1 MEVLVLD
8 DISLGAVCTGFACL
22 LLLLTAL
29 STSILLAIDW
39 RLWRIYSWI
48 YAREWPQVLRGR
60 QLALIAGLVT
70 CLSWLLV
77 LSPVALLQLWGL
89 ELIRRLPRHAVGL
102 AVLLVGPAVLLAY
115 SGLMLARRQRQSSR
129 AVVVQ
134 LLAAGMLLCSYQV
147 AAIYEASKSS
157 ASYHLSVGGFFFGLS
172 VTAMSVNMCFIC
184 QMAYSGPGL
193 DIDEYVRQAYS
204 LARTEMVEMGHFDH
218 IQKPLE
224 HSQTRSKARRM
235 SASIS
240 YILSVL
246 VLTAYSIAYGITA
259 KQAPWL
265 GALTACAVLVLDWQ
279 MVACVLGFNI
289 LQSRGYALV
298 IAGAYRFFLIAFGTE
313 LWYLGHCLAYAA
325 VAGVLLFA
333 AFARTYPVVSRLD
346 ARRAAL
352 ADTIKQ
358 LRLVYS
364 RRSVSNGRGLQN
376 LSEKGI
382 GERHYSDLIDL
393 DSRCSEAD
401 SLASSGLHP
410 SSGESEKSAGD
421 AVDASRKSLET
432 ACSGVDINIKFM
444 LEQKGWDA
452 SRIEAAIHGN
462 HGRMGA
468 QIEED
473 VAGKPALC
481 LHCAVQSFL
490 GFPER
495 MYSVLTLAFVVETVL
510 TQFLVNQHIFLG
522 NASRPLY
529 IYGCTALL
537 LALTICSAAVYIRFL
552 WAEEGVNLSGRS
564 IRAGAICWLLSTC
577 TGLLVTFLSK
587 SSIVLALAVTL
598 PIILAALSLG
608 MPLWVHNGYGF
619 FHSAAID
626 PFIPLHSY
634 TSIQGTSRSRRDMA
648 MLLII
653 VICSGSV
660 AALGFLIDL
669 APLGDL
675 PYHAMSSS
683 PYSSPSY
690 IGWTIATFTA
700 LLITSTLPAI
710 AWFSTYRISPSS
722 IASILTF
729 IVVLFAYCGS
739 TLKHGVDVRHD
750 GIPTRADYLATFLPL
765 FCAPALVLLIVGLY
779 KWRDAN
785 WKWERGTCLLVGGS
799 LLLLLGAT
807 TCVLVAVHPHARG
820 ARGGR
825 IHFISATE
833 SVLLVL
839 LAFLL
844 TTAAVFI
851 GVFTGHWF
859 AGASASFFTML
870 ILVATPSLQ
879 VILASSVIVYPPT
892 LLPAFVYNQTA
903 DAATN
908 CSWPLVVLFCAAVAL
923 VVWGV
928 AASLLILPV
937 YVGVAVTAIVPVAV
951 FGFALS
957 RPYHST
963 SMVDAAISCLNKD
976 VIVQAMSRAAGK
988 ARRVV
993 GGTHVVPRQGKGM
1006 RATVVLAKEDATA
1019 ARDRSGRIVLPRH
1032 DLLKLRQD
1040 LVLAT
1045 ALLRDNADSYK
1056 HKVLQHARILMLEEA
1071 ISTEWISMWS
1081 NFGGHFLLLLI
1092 FAARAEKLQ
1101 DEAKLRKFL
1110 HKIGFSDLDASKI
1123 RNWTPE
1129 EQENFEDVRQRYMEQ
1144 EEAAEAAIARKRE
1157 EEARG
1162 RARRHVLLQKETGR
1176 RMKSLAKTQHTVF
1189 EGTPRQDD
1197 AIEKESEETTP
1208 QGVTSKEADVLPL
1221 TSPNTTK
1228 PAMAVNTQ
1236 RTLTRTMSS
1245 SLRRCSTVKG
1255 EGPICSSEQ
1264 VELADVL
1271 EVDETLYGAVA
1282 FTFSAAVK
1290 LPAGRLQAVCLLS
1303 IEASDEQRCLEAFIS
1318 RAGQISLRIVRKG
1331 GRRGKERLMQEML
1344 IGTKFLANNR
1354 WHRVAISLDSNSSI
1368 AAAYVDGQPDGRC
1381 ECAQVLNYQNASLLE
1396 RDSALRLGSWAL
1408 MDWEARSQAEEME
1421 MQAQISGVQLWGRA
1435 LVETEVLAAHT
1446 ALLCHLGTEKGE
1458 EDVES
1463 TDLLSVIESTV
1474 SPNPKKQKT
1483 EDATVVIDTLSM
1495 KLDASKETEQD
1506 IAEKM
1511 RLLEAAVRQTLRS
1524 GGELHFTD
1532 ADFPPSPSSLHL
1544 NPSHPLPKLRGVSQ
1558 WMRPSQFL
1566 LQSGSSA
1573 QPSLFSS
1580 TLNASDVCQGRL
1592 GDCWFLSAVAVLTEA
1607 SRISNVIITPEYNEE
1622 GIYTVRFCIQGEW
1635 VPVVVD
1641 DWIPCCGQG
1650 RPAFATSRAGGGVLW
1665 VMLLEKAYA
1674 KLHGSYEALEG
1685 GVVQD
1690 ALVDLTGGAGEE
1702 IDLTGA
1708 DSLLDLASGRLWE
1721 QLLRFKGHG
1730 FLLGAGSPSGSD
1742 AEVSAKG
1749 IVQGH
1754 AYSLLSVVEVDG
1766 HRLLQIRNPWGDEVE
1781 WNGAWCDSSPLWTER
1796 LKHKLGYKPQAADG
1810 IFWMAWDDF
1819 QLHFRS
1825 LYVCRLYPPN
1835 MRTVQR
1841 SRWSG
1846 TSAGGCSNF
1855 DNWHHNPQFLL
1866 KAIPGPN
1873 SRLPLHV
1880 FITLTQGSNN
1890 GAERGRKSVGDS
1902 SHFYIGIRVVRR
1914 NGRKCGP
1921 VLYAHEAIGGSDYVN
1936 TREVACELI
1945 LEPDIKGYTIVPTTY
1960 APGEEALFLLSV
1972 FTSTP
1977 VTLEPLY

>member
-1 MEVLVLD
+1 MGRLFLD

-22 LLLLTAL
+22 LLVLTAL

-48 YAREWPQVLRGR
+48 YAREWPQFLRGP

-115 SGLMLARRQRQSSR
+115 SGLMLARRQWQSLR

-134 LLAAGMLLCSYQV
+134 LLAAGILLCSYQV

-157 ASYHLSVGGFFFGLS
+157 ASYRLSVGGFFFGLS

-193 DIDEYVRQAYS
+193 DVDEYVRQAYS
-204 LARTEMVEMGHFDH
+204 FARTEMVEMGHFDH

-259 KQAPWL
+259 RQAPWL

-298 IAGAYRFFLIAFGTE
+298 IAGAYRFFLIAFGTQ

-352 ADTIKQ
+352 TDTIKQ

-364 RRSVSNGRGLQN
+364 RRSVSSGRGLQN

-382 GERHYSDLIDL
+382 GERQYSDLIDL

-410 SSGESEKSAGD
+410 SCGESEESAGD
-421 AVDASRKSLET
+421 PVDASRKSLET
-432 ACSGVDINIKFM
+432 VFSGVDINIKFM

-468 QIEED
+468 QIEEN

-481 LHCAVQSFL
+481 LHWAVQTFL

-495 MYSVLTLAFVVETVL
+495 MYSVLTLAFIVETVL
-510 TQFLVNQHIFLG
+510 TQLLVNQHIHLG

-537 LALTICSAAVYIRFL
+537 LAVTICSAAVYIRFL
-552 WAEEGVNLSGRS
+552 WAEEGVSLSGRS
-564 IRAGAICWLLSTC
+564 IRAGAICWLLFTC

-587 SSIVLALAVTL
+587 SSILLALAVTL
-598 PIILAALSLG
+598 PFILAALSLG

-634 TSIQGTSRSRRDMA
+634 TLIQGTSRSRRDMA

-675 PYHAMSSS
+675 PYSAMSSS

-729 IVVLFAYCGS
+729 IGEMTIGS
-739 TLKHGVDVRHD
+739 GSEEH
-750 GIPTRADYLATFLPL
+750 
-765 FCAPALVLLIVGLY
+765 
-779 KWRDAN
+779 
-785 WKWERGTCLLVGGS
+785 VGGS
-799 LLLLLGAT
+799 ILLGLITALL
-807 TCVLVAVHPHARG
+807 VLVVIQRG

-825 IHFISATE
+825 LHFIPATE

-844 TTAAVFI
+844 ATAAVFI

-870 ILVATPSLQ
+870 ILVTTPSLQ

-963 SMVDAAISCLNKD
+963 SMVDAAISSLNKD

-1032 DLLKLRQD
+1032 DILKLRQD
-1040 LVLAT
+1040 LAVAT

-1056 HKVLQHARILMLEEA
+1056 HKVLQHAHILMLEEA
-1071 ISTEWISMWS
+1071 ISTEWLTMWS

-1110 HKIGFSDLDASKI
+1110 HNIGFTDLDASKI

-1129 EQENFEDVRQRYMEQ
+1129 EQENFEDVRRRYMEQ
-1144 EEAAEAAIARKRE
+1144 EEAADAAIARKRE

-1176 RMKSLAKTQHTVF
+1176 RMKSLAKTQHAIF
-1189 EGTPRQDD
+1189 EANVRQDD
-1197 AIEKESEETTP
+1197 TIVKKSEETIP

-1221 TSPNTTK
+1221 TSPNNTK

-1245 SLRRCSTVKG
+1245 SSRRCSTVKG

-1264 VELADVL
+1264 VNLADFF
-1271 EVDETLYGAVA
+1271 EVDENLYGAVA
-1282 FTFSAAVK
+1282 FTFSAAVNIA
-1290 LPAGRLQAVCLLS
+1290 AGRLQAVCLLS

-1331 GRRGKERLMQEML
+1331 GRRGKERLMQEIV
-1344 IGTKFLANNR
+1344 IGTKFLADNR
-1354 WHRVAISLDSNSSI
+1354 LHWVAISLDSNSGI

-1381 ECAQVLNYQNASLLE
+1381 ECAQVLNYENASLLE

-1408 MDWEARSQAEEME
+1408 MDWEARSQAEDME

-1435 LVETEVLAAHT
+1435 LVESEVLAAHS

-1458 EDVES
+1458 EDEDS
-1463 TDLLSVIESTV
+1463 THQLSAFDCNV
-1474 SPNPKKQKT
+1474 SPNPKKQKM
-1483 EDATVVIDTLSM
+1483 EDATVDIDTLTM

-1511 RLLEAAVRQTLRS
+1511 RLLEAAVRQALRS

-1890 GAERGRKSVGDS
+1890 GAERGLKSGDS

-1960 APGEEALFLLSV
+1960 APGEEAMFLLSV